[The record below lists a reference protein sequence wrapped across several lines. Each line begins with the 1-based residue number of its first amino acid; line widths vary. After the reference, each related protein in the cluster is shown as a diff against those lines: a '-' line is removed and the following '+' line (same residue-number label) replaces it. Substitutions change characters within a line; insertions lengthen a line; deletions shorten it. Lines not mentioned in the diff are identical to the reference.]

1 MKKSR
6 KALEAPASEVID
18 LEKSSIERL
27 SKREKILAG
36 GLKVFLAHGFDG
48 ASVDKIAAEAGVS
61 KPTIYTHFKDKNH
74 LFSCLVESVFLRWVT
89 TSYTDT
95 LYDLDPPAFM
105 TKFAQNFLKRMD
117 DWEYISFFRL
127 LVGESGRFPELA
139 HLYSQRVIKPAMAK
153 ITSYFSDQDK
163 WQLQD
168 PEAVARIF
176 VGSLNA
182 YIMSQEILSA
192 KHYLEMPRE
201 RYIKNLVDMILYTS
215 KANN

>member
-1 MKKSR
+1 MKKSIDR
-6 KALEAPASEVID
+6 KSNKTSKVIEI
-18 LEKSSIERL
+18 EKDSTERL
-27 SKREKILAG
+27 SKRDQILQG

-89 TSYTDT
+89 TSYVDS
-95 LYDLDPPAFM
+95 LYELDPPAFL
-105 TKFAQNFLKRMD
+105 TKFGQNFLKRMD

-127 LVGESGRFPELA
+127 LVGESGRFPDLA
-139 HLYSQRVIKPAMAK
+139 HLYSQRVIMPAMAK
-153 ITSYFSDQDK
+153 ITSYFSNEEK
-163 WQLQD
+163 WRFQD
-168 PEAVARIF
+168 PEAIARIF

-182 YIMSQEILSA
+182 YIMSQEILCA

-215 KANN
+215 KAS

>member
-1 MKKSR
+1 MKKVQNPKEVKTS
-6 KALEAPASEVID
+6 KVID
-18 LEKSSIERL
+18 LEKASSERL
-27 SKREKILAG
+27 SKRDQILQG

-74 LFSCLVESVFLRWVT
+74 LFSSLVESIFLRWVT
-89 TSYTDT
+89 TSHNDS
-95 LYDLDPPAFM
+95 LYELEPPAFM

-127 LVGESGRFPELA
+127 LVGESGRFPDLA
-139 HLYSQRVIKPAMAK
+139 HLYSQKVIMPAMAK
-153 ITSYFSDQDK
+153 VTSYFSNEEK
-163 WQLQD
+163 WHIQD

-182 YIMSQEILSA
+182 YVMSQEILCA

-215 KANN
+215 KAS

>member
-1 MKKSR
+1 MKKAQ
-6 KALEAPASEVID
+6 KKPEIQTSEVID
-18 LEKSSIERL
+18 LEKSSLERL
-27 SKREKILAG
+27 SKRDQILAG

-48 ASVDKIAAEAGVS
+48 ASVDKIAAEAKVS

-74 LFSCLVESVFLRWVT
+74 LFSCLIESVFLRWVT
-89 TSYTDT
+89 TSYTDA

-117 DWEYISFFRL
+117 DWEYVAFFRL

-153 ITSYFSDQDK
+153 VTSYFSNQDK

-182 YIMSQEILSA
+182 YIMSQEILCA

-215 KANN
+215 KAG

>member
-1 MKKSR
+1 MKKVQNPKEVKTS
-6 KALEAPASEVID
+6 KVID
-18 LEKSSIERL
+18 LEKASSERL
-27 SKREKILAG
+27 SKRDQILQG

-74 LFSCLVESVFLRWVT
+74 LFSSLVESIFLRWVT
-89 TSYTDT
+89 TSHNDS
-95 LYDLDPPAFM
+95 LYELEPPAFM
-105 TKFAQNFLKRMD
+105 TRFAQNFLKRMD

-127 LVGESGRFPELA
+127 LVGESGRFPDLA
-139 HLYSQRVIKPAMAK
+139 HLYSQKVIMPAMAK
-153 ITSYFSDQDK
+153 VTSYFSNEEK
-163 WQLQD
+163 WHIQD

-182 YIMSQEILSA
+182 YVMSQEILCA

-215 KANN
+215 KAS

>member
-1 MKKSR
+1 MKKVQNP
-6 KALEAPASEVID
+6 KEGQTIKVID
-18 LEKSSIERL
+18 LEKAPSERL
-27 SKREKILAG
+27 SKRDQILQG

-74 LFSCLVESVFLRWVT
+74 LFSSLVESIFLRWVT
-89 TSYTDT
+89 TSHNDS
-95 LYDLDPPAFM
+95 LYELDPPAFM

-127 LVGESGRFPELA
+127 LVGESGRFPDLA
-139 HLYSQRVIKPAMAK
+139 HLYSQKVIMPAMAK
-153 ITSYFSDQDK
+153 VTSYFSNEEK
-163 WQLQD
+163 WHIQD

-182 YIMSQEILSA
+182 YVMSQEILCA
-192 KHYLEMPRE
+192 KHYLEMPRD

-215 KANN
+215 KAS